1 MDHKPPSME
10 LSTWH
15 GQAPRAVKGFRERT
29 EAMGLFLRRRSLS
42 YRAHKDRSASTG
54 SHLRPEKAEP
64 HK

>member
-29 EAMGLFLRRRSLS
+29 EAMRLFLRRSLS
-42 YRAHKDRSASTG
+42 YLCTQRQKCKHGLPPPPRKSRAS
-54 SHLRPEKAEP
+54 
-64 HK
+64 